1 MFNLIERFMNR
12 LTIEDVNKF
21 ALKNNVN
28 LSNDELEF
36 TYSFVK
42 KNWQNVLAN
51 PNSLNL
57 ERYRHMYSEEN
68 FLKIQKLFREYSI
81 KYKNYL

>member
-1 MFNLIERFMNR
+1 MNR

>member
-12 LTIEDVNKF
+12 LTIEDVNNF

>member
-1 MFNLIERFMNR
+1 MNR
-12 LTIEDVNKF
+12 LTIEDVNNF